1 MQRFSQTKLLP
12 EKPDIFYYGS
22 GIVSP
27 IAMAFDW
34 TGFDTQYASVLSGF
48 TTGAAY
54 QLIQS
59 RLDQRIQ
66 IGIKQRN
73 YV

>member
-1 MQRFSQTKLLP
+1 LP
-12 EKPDIFYYGS
+12 EKPDFYYYGS
-22 GIVSP
+22 GIVTP
-27 IAMAFDW
+27 TWKTFDR
-34 TGFDTQYASVLSGF
+34 TGYNTQYNAVVENF